1 MSALSFVIPSESMA
15 ARSSRSGGSG
25 RDGDAREGRGLGAAG
40 TAIEGGDRRSVLLA
54 LLDLVRTEVDLD
66 SLLRRI
72 VDLVAQA
79 MSADRATLFLIDKT
93 TGELVSRAAHLPELP
108 EIRLPP
114 GQGIAGHVAQTRRPV
129 AATNADDHPRFA
141 PAIDRI
147 TGYKTTT
154 VLAAPILGTAATVL
168 EQKDRKDAKDPEVL
182 GVLQVL
188 NKRAGLFDDRD
199 RDLLCELAV
208 EVATALSETA
218 LRDRVTGQAPE
229 RYHRIVGS
237 SPSMRRAYEIIARA
251 AATSATVLLRGE
263 SGTGKELAAR
273 AIHYN
278 SSRARGPFVKID
290 CTSIPEGLMES
301 ELFGHERGAFTGA
314 EQRVLGK
321 AELAHGGTLFLDEI
335 GDLKPSLQ
343 GKLLR
348 LLQDREFERV
358 GGRKTLAVDL
368 RIIAATNC
376 DLVAMA
382 EAKTFR
388 KDLYYRLKV
397 VELELPTLR
406 ERGGEDIE
414 RLALHF
420 AELYARRHK
429 KPLRGLSAEAIRRLR
444 SHSWPGN
451 IRELEH
457 CIESAVAL
465 CGGDQISEHD
475 LPLPVA
481 IATVR
486 STAVTATTPT
496 GVPQTLPEPPQ
507 PTSPDRDSA
516 SSPAAV
522 PTSPSVSPAA
532 PATEIAA
539 GVFLPEGLSL
549 EEVEARYLAH
559 TIDRC
564 GGNRSEAA
572 RILGIGRNTLLRK
585 LKESAPLDRS

>member
-1 MSALSFVIPSESMA
+1 MSALSFVIPSEAMPS
-15 ARSSRSGGSG
+15 RSSRSSSSSPTARDSDGRATVSGSG
-25 RDGDAREGRGLGAAG
+25 TGESS
-40 TAIEGGDRRSVLLA
+40 DRRSVLMA
-54 LLDLVRTEVDLD
+54 LLELVRTEVDLD
-66 SLLRRI
+66 SLLRRV

-79 MSADRATLFLIDKT
+79 MAADRATLFLIDKS

-108 EIRLPP
+108 EIRLPA
-114 GQGIAGHVAQTRRPV
+114 GQGIAGHVWQTRRPI
-129 AATNADDHPRFA
+129 AASNADDHPRFA
-141 PAIDRI
+141 ASIDRI
-147 TGYKTTT
+147 TGYKTVT
-154 VLAAPILGTAATVL
+154 VLAAPVLAPATLGG
-168 EQKDRKDAKDPEVL
+168 EPEAL

-188 NKRAGLFDDRD
+188 NKKAGLFDDRD
-199 RDLLCELAV
+199 RELLCELAG

-218 LRDRVTGQAPE
+218 LHERVTGQASE

-237 SPSMRRAYEIIARA
+237 SPSMRRVYEIIARA

-273 AIHYN
+273 AIHFN

-290 CTSIPEGLMES
+290 CTAIPEGLMES

-358 GGRKTLAVDL
+358 GGRKTIAVDL

-376 DLVAMA
+376 DLAAMA

-388 KDLYYRLKV
+388 TDLYYRLKV
-397 VELELPTLR
+397 IELMLPSLR
-406 ERGGEDIE
+406 ERGSEDIE

-429 KPLRGLSAEAIRRLR
+429 KPQRGLSAGALRRLR

-451 IRELEH
+451 IRELENVLERTILF
-457 CIESAVAL
+457 CKSERIERPDLQLGSTGGPEAPVSGPVPVVARTTSSGAMPPITEDDDDDDDGVVGEAQGSTSGSL
-465 CGGDQISEHD
+465 KDI
-475 LPLPVA
+475 
-481 IATVR
+481 VR
-486 STAVTATTPT
+486 A
-496 GVPQTLPEPPQ
+496 E
-507 PTSPDRDSA
+507 TSRVERELIVKA
-516 SSPAAV
+516 
-522 PTSPSVSPAA
+522 
-532 PATEIAA
+532 
-539 GVFLPEGLSL
+539 L
-549 EEVEARYLAH
+549 EE
-559 TIDRC
+559 T
-564 GGNRSEAA
+564 GGNVTQAA
-572 RILGIGRNTLLRK
+572 RLLKISRKSLQMKMKELGLR
-585 LKESAPLDRS
+585 DREV